1 MHLEDAYRSRLL
13 LLSNRLLTYI
23 FYRRKSSPLTHD
35 PQSGHAADVT
45 FLTEIAKFTNFTF
58 FSRFC
63 RNCSP
68 FVMEI
73 KRHPPS
79 DAADYKFFYKR
90 LSTPCKF
97 WFQYEKHWAKGAL
110 QYRINAKTMRSV
122 WRCRCPVHWG
132 ERKPYPCFLVSPS
145 LPQKGFGTIL
155 KTLHTITHTLE
166 M

>member
-1 MHLEDAYRSRLL
+1 MHLQDAYRSRLL

-35 PQSGHAADVT
+35 PQSGHAADGI
-45 FLTEIAKFTNFTF
+45 FNGNCKIHKFHV

-73 KRHPPS
+73 KTHPSS

-122 WRCRCPVHWG
+122 WRCRCL
-132 ERKPYPCFLVSPS
+132 FLYIEARENP
-145 LPQKGFGTIL
+145 
-155 KTLHTITHTLE
+155 THVF
-166 M
+166 

>member
-1 MHLEDAYRSRLL
+1 MHLQDAYRSRLL

-58 FSRFC
+58 FRDFVATS
-63 RNCSP
+63 CSP

-73 KRHPPS
+73 KTHPSS

-97 WFQYEKHWAKGAL
+97 WFQYEKHWAKEAL
-110 QYRINAKTMRSV
+110 QYRINAKTMHSV
-122 WRCRCPVHWG
+122 WRCRCLFLYMEARENHTHVFYCHLVYLK
-132 ERKPYPCFLVSPS
+132 RVLALYLRPYIP
-145 LPQKGFGTIL
+145 
-155 KTLHTITHTLE
+155 
-166 M
+166 